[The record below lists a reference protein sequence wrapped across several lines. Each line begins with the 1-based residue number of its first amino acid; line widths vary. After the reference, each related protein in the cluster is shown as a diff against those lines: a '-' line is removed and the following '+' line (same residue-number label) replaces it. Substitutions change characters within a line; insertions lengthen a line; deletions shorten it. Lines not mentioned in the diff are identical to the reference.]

1 MEEIITWVLINDPVK
16 KATPPLMMA
25 HAMISLTA
33 CSATSFFFNIVCLP
47 AAYGKVR
54 PSHQIALC
62 QGMIYD
68 QKILGWGNEDKG
80 KGGK

>member
-33 CSATSFFFNIVCLP
+33 CSATYFFFQHSLS
-47 AAYGKVR
+47 
-54 PSHQIALC
+54 PSSL
-62 QGMIYD
+62 
-68 QKILGWGNEDKG
+68 WKG
-80 KGGK
+80 QAIPSNSFVPRDDL